1 MYFAVIEILY
11 KQINATTPKNYE
23 QTSTICWPA
32 NIFTLLTIMMFVLFV
47 LFLVWNTILVVSTIV

>member
-32 NIFTLLTIMMFVLFV
+32 NIFTLLTIMMFVLFL
-47 LFLVWNTILVVSTIV
+47 LFLV